1 MLITLENVGKSWG
14 IDVILQKINAV
25 VNEGDRIGIIGENGA
40 GKTTLL
46 NLLMGVLEN
55 DEGDIIFDD
64 NATVGYLRQMDGLN
78 LENTIYQ
85 EMQTVYQPVYDAIQE
100 CAEIEKQLAFTPGDA
115 SLIDRHHS
123 LQNLIYSKDGYNTD
137 FLIKKM
143 LGGMG
148 FKEEEYTKHV
158 KVLSGGERT
167 RLNLA
172 KLLLENPDIL
182 ILDEPTNHLDF
193 DTLVWLED
201 YLISYKGA
209 IIAVSHDRFF
219 LDKVVKK
226 IWEVED
232 TLLTEYKGNY
242 SAFDVQKQEKLKV
255 QQRQYEADM
264 EKAAKLQ
271 DYVDRNLVR
280 ASTTKMAQSRRK
292 QLEKMEMTE
301 KPKPLR
307 VPLKFSF
314 DFDVKPYDE
323 ILTIENLTVAAG
335 NRTLIQD
342 LNAVIRR
349 GQRLIIAGANG
360 SGKTTLI
367 NTITGKIRPKEG
379 RIRLGQGAVPAVF
392 DQHIT
397 VGNSTV
403 IDTIWALR
411 PKWTQLEVRSYLARF
426 GYRGEDVF
434 KECHTLSGGERA
446 RLRFCEMSL
455 DRANIMFLDEP
466 TNHLDIYMRRA
477 VTEALSKYE
486 GTILVV
492 THDRFLMQQLDC
504 PIMNIE
510 GGKGVF
516 YRNFE
521 DFMAKHKSEGFNTK
535 QQQPKVEKT
544 EKTNNYSA
552 NQKEARRQAAAD
564 RLRMRECER
573 DIERLQEEIDGY
585 NRDMQNPDITTDPAK
600 MNELWQ
606 KLETANTRLDA
617 LFEEWAI
624 LGEKLENN

>member
-85 EMQTVYQPVYDAIQE
+85 EMQTVFEAVYSAISE
-100 CAEIEKQLAFTPGDA
+100 CAEIEKQLTFTPDDA
-115 SLIDRHHS
+115 ALIERHHS

-148 FKEEEYTKHV
+148 FKEEEYTKVV

-292 QLEKMEMTE
+292 QLEKMEITE

-307 VPLKFSF
+307 VPLKFTF

-323 ILTIENLTVAAG
+323 ILTIENLTVATG
-335 NRTLIQD
+335 NRTLIEK
-342 LNAVIRR
+342 LNVVVRR

-379 RIRLGQGAVPAVF
+379 KIKLGQGAVPATF

-397 VGNSTV
+397 VGSSTV

-477 VTEALSKYE
+477 VTEALAKYE

-516 YRNFE
+516 YENFDE
-521 DFMAKHKSEGFNTK
+521 FMAKHKSEGFNTK

-573 DIERLQEEIDGY
+573 DIERLQEEIDSY
-585 NRDMQNPDITTDPAK
+585 NNDMQNPEITRVPAK
-600 MNELWQ
+600 MSELWQ
-606 KLETANTRLDA
+606 KLEAANTQLDA
-617 LFEEWAI
+617 LYEEWAI
-624 LGEKLENN
+624 LGEKLES

>member
-1 MLITLENVGKSWG
+1 M
-14 IDVILQKINAV
+14 
-25 VNEGDRIGIIGENGA
+25 
-40 GKTTLL
+40 
-46 NLLMGVLEN
+46 
-55 DEGDIIFDD
+55 
-64 NATVGYLRQMDGLN
+64 
-78 LENTIYQ
+78 
-85 EMQTVYQPVYDAIQE
+85 
-100 CAEIEKQLAFTPGDA
+100 
-115 SLIDRHHS
+115 
-123 LQNLIYSKDGYNTD
+123 
-137 FLIKKM
+137 
-143 LGGMG
+143 
-148 FKEEEYTKHV
+148 
-158 KVLSGGERT
+158 
-167 RLNLA
+167 
-172 KLLLENPDIL
+172 
-182 ILDEPTNHLDF
+182 
-193 DTLVWLED
+193 
-201 YLISYKGA
+201 
-209 IIAVSHDRFF
+209 
-219 LDKVVKK
+219 
-226 IWEVED
+226 ED

-292 QLEKMEMTE
+292 QLEKMEITE

-307 VPLKFSF
+307 VPLKFTF

-323 ILTIENLTVAAG
+323 ILTIENLTVATG
-335 NRTLIQD
+335 NRTLIEK
-342 LNAVIRR
+342 LNVVVRR

-379 RIRLGQGAVPAVF
+379 RIKLGQGAVPATF

-397 VGNSTV
+397 VGSSTV

-477 VTEALSKYE
+477 VTEALAKYE

-516 YRNFE
+516 YENFDE
-521 DFMAKHKSEGFNTK
+521 FMAKHKSEGFNTK

-573 DIERLQEEIDGY
+573 DIERLQEEIDSY
-585 NRDMQNPDITTDPAK
+585 NNDMQNPEITTDPAK
-600 MNELWQ
+600 MSELWQ
-606 KLETANTRLDA
+606 KLEAANTQLDA
-617 LFEEWAI
+617 LYEEWAI
-624 LGEKLENN
+624 LGEKLES

>member
-85 EMQTVYQPVYDAIQE
+85 EMRTVFEAVYSAISE
-100 CAEIEKQLAFTPGDA
+100 CAEIEKQLTFTPDDA
-115 SLIDRHHS
+115 ALIERHHS

-148 FKEEEYTKHV
+148 FKEEEYTKVV

-201 YLISYKGA
+201 YLVSYKGA

-292 QLEKMEMTE
+292 QLEKMEITE

-307 VPLKFSF
+307 VPLKFTF

-323 ILTIENLTVAAG
+323 ILTIENLTVATG
-335 NRTLIQD
+335 NRTLIEK
-342 LNAVIRR
+342 LNVVVRR

-379 RIRLGQGAVPAVF
+379 RIKLGQGAIPATF

-397 VGNSTV
+397 VGSSTV

-477 VTEALSKYE
+477 VTEALAKYE

-516 YRNFE
+516 YENFDE
-521 DFMAKHKSEGFNTK
+521 FMAKHKSEGFNTK

-573 DIERLQEEIDGY
+573 DIERLQEEIDSY
-585 NRDMQNPDITTDPAK
+585 NNDMQNPEITTDPAK
-600 MNELWQ
+600 MSELWQ
-606 KLETANTRLDA
+606 KLEAANTQLDA
-617 LFEEWAI
+617 LYEEWAI
-624 LGEKLENN
+624 LGEKLES

>member
-55 DEGDIIFDD
+55 DEGEIIFDD

-85 EMQTVYQPVYDAIQE
+85 EMQTVFQPVYDAINE
-100 CAEIEKQLAFTPGDA
+100 CAEIEKQLTFTPDDA
-115 SLIDRHHS
+115 TLIERHHS

-148 FKEEEYTKHV
+148 FKEEEYTKIV

-232 TLLTEYKGNY
+232 TFLTEYKGNY

-292 QLEKMEMTE
+292 QLEKMEITE

-307 VPLKFSF
+307 VPLKFTF

-323 ILTIENLTVAAG
+323 ILTIENLTVATG
-335 NRTLIQD
+335 NRTLIRN
-342 LNAVIRR
+342 LNVVVRR

-379 RIRLGQGAVPAVF
+379 RIKLGQGAVPATF

-397 VGNSTV
+397 VGSTSV
-403 IDTIWALR
+403 IETIWALR

-516 YRNFE
+516 YENFE

-535 QQQPKVEKT
+535 QSQPKQEKT
-544 EKTNNYSA
+544 DKSNNLA
-552 NQKEARRQAAAD
+552 LNQKEARRQAAAD

-573 DIERLQEEIDGY
+573 DIERIQAEIDGY
-585 NRDMQNPDITTDPAK
+585 NNDMQNPDITTDPAK

-606 KLETANTRLDA
+606 KLEAANIQLDA
-617 LFEEWAI
+617 LYEEWAI
-624 LGEKLENN
+624 LGEKLEN

>member
-55 DEGDIIFDD
+55 DEGEIIFDD

-78 LENTIYQ
+78 LENTIYS
-85 EMQTVYQPVYDAIQE
+85 EMQSVYQPVYDAINE
-100 CAEIEKQLAFTPGDA
+100 CAEIEKQLAITPDDA
-115 SLIDRHHS
+115 LLIERHHS

-148 FKEEEYTKHV
+148 FKEEEYTKTV

-307 VPLKFSF
+307 VPLKFTF

-323 ILTIENLTVAAG
+323 ILTIENLTVATG
-335 NRTLIQD
+335 NRTLIQQ
-342 LNAVIRR
+342 LNAVVRR

-367 NTITGKIRPKEG
+367 NTITGKIRPKDG
-379 RIRLGQGAVPAVF
+379 KIKLGQGAIPATF

-397 VGNSTV
+397 VGSSTV

-492 THDRFLMQQLDC
+492 THDRFLMQQLAC

-516 YRNFE
+516 YESFE

-535 QQQPKVEKT
+535 QQQPKAEKVD
-544 EKTNNYSA
+544 KPNNTVQ

-573 DIERLQEEIDGY
+573 DIERLQAEIDGY
-585 NRDMQNPDITTDPAK
+585 NNDMQNPQITTDPAK
-600 MNELWQ
+600 MQELWQ
-606 KLETANTRLDA
+606 KLESANTQLDA
-617 LFEEWAI
+617 LYEEWAI
-624 LGEKLENN
+624 LGEKLEN

>member
-1 MLITLENVGKSWG
+1 MLITLENVGKSYG
-14 IDVILQKINAV
+14 IEIILQKINAV

-46 NLLMGVLEN
+46 NMLMGMLEN

-78 LENTIYQ
+78 LENNIYR
-85 EMQTVYQPVYDAIQE
+85 EMQTVYQPVYDAIKE
-100 CAEIEKQLAFTPGDA
+100 CAEIEKQLAITPDDA
-115 SLIDRHHS
+115 VLIEKHHN
-123 LQNLIYSKDGYNTD
+123 LQNLIYAKDGYNTD

-148 FKEEEYTKHV
+148 FKEEEYTKQV

-242 SAFDVQKQEKLKV
+242 AAFDVQKQEKLKV

-292 QLEKMEMTE
+292 QLEKMEITE

-307 VPLKFSF
+307 VPLKFTF

-323 ILTIENLTVAAG
+323 ILTIENLTVATG
-335 NRTLIQD
+335 NRTLITD
-342 LNAVIRR
+342 LNMVVRR

-360 SGKTTLI
+360 TGKTTLI
-367 NTITGKIRPKEG
+367 NTITGKIRPKDG
-379 RIRLGQGAVPAVF
+379 RIKLGQGAVPAVF

-397 VGNSTV
+397 VGTSTV
-403 IDTIWALR
+403 IDSIWALR

-426 GYRGEDVF
+426 GYRGEEVF
-434 KECHTLSGGERA
+434 KPCQNLSGGERA

-486 GTILVV
+486 GTIIVV

-504 PIMNIE
+504 PIMNLE

-516 YRNFE
+516 YESFD
-521 DFMAKHKSEGFNTK
+521 DFMAKYKSEGFNTK
-535 QQQPKVEKT
+535 QPKAEKT
-544 EKTNNYSA
+544 EKISENSA
-552 NQKEARRQAAAD
+552 VNQKEARRKAAAE
-564 RLRMRECER
+564 RLRLRECER
-573 DIERLQEEIDGY
+573 DIEKLQEEIDSC
-585 NRDMQNPDITTDPAK
+585 NRDMQNPEITTDPGK

-606 KLETANTRLDA
+606 KLETATEKMDRLM
-617 LFEEWAI
+617 EEW
-624 LGEKLENN
+624 LELSEKYSKEN

>member
-85 EMQTVYQPVYDAIQE
+85 EMQTVFQPVYDAINE
-100 CAEIEKQLAFTPGDA
+100 CAEIEKQLTFTPDNQA
-115 SLIDRHHS
+115 LIERHHS

-148 FKEEEYTKHV
+148 FKEEEYTKVV

-292 QLEKMEMTE
+292 QLEKMEITE

-307 VPLKFSF
+307 VPLKFTF

-323 ILTIENLTVAAG
+323 ILTIENLTVATG

-342 LNAVIRR
+342 LNVVVRR

-379 RIRLGQGAVPAVF
+379 RIKLGQGAVPATF

-397 VGNSTV
+397 VGSSTV

-434 KECHTLSGGERA
+434 KECYTLSGGERA

-516 YRNFE
+516 YENFE

-535 QQQPKVEKT
+535 QTQPKTDKT
-544 EKTNNYSA
+544 EKPNNYVA

-573 DIERLQEEIDGY
+573 DIECLH
-585 NRDMQNPDITTDPAK
+585 
-600 MNELWQ
+600 NEW
-606 KLETANTRLDA
+606 
-617 LFEEWAI
+617 
-624 LGEKLENN
+624 ENQVSRVGRI

>member
-55 DEGDIIFDD
+55 DEGEIIFDD

-78 LENTIYQ
+78 LDNTIYQ
-85 EMQTVYQPVYDAIQE
+85 EMQTVFQPVYDAINE
-100 CAEIEKQLAFTPGDA
+100 CAEIEKQLTFTPDDA
-115 SLIDRHHS
+115 ALVERHHS

-148 FKEEEYTKHV
+148 FKEEEYTKIV

-292 QLEKMEMTE
+292 QLEKMEITE

-307 VPLKFSF
+307 VPLKFTF

-323 ILTIENLTVAAG
+323 ILTIENLTVATG

-342 LNAVIRR
+342 LNVVVRR

-367 NTITGKIRPKEG
+367 NTITGKIRPKAG
-379 RIRLGQGAVPAVF
+379 RIKLGQGAVPATF

-397 VGNSTV
+397 VGSTSV
-403 IDTIWALR
+403 IETVWALR

-516 YRNFE
+516 YENFE

-535 QQQPKVEKT
+535 QSQPKQEKT
-544 EKTNNYSA
+544 DKSNNLA
-552 NQKEARRQAAAD
+552 LNQKEARRQAAAD

-573 DIERLQEEIDGY
+573 DIERIQAEIDGY
-585 NRDMQNPDITTDPAK
+585 NNDMQNPEITTDPAK

-606 KLETANTRLDA
+606 KLEAANTQLDA
-617 LFEEWAI
+617 LYEEWAI
-624 LGEKLENN
+624 LGEKLEN

>member
-85 EMQTVYQPVYDAIQE
+85 EMQTVFESVYSAISE
-100 CAEIEKQLAFTPGDA
+100 CAEIEKQLTFTPDDA
-115 SLIDRHHS
+115 ALIERHHS

-148 FKEEEYTKHV
+148 FKEEEYTKVV

-292 QLEKMEMTE
+292 QLEKMEITE

-307 VPLKFSF
+307 VPLKFTF

-323 ILTIENLTVAAG
+323 ILTIENLTVATG
-335 NRTLIQD
+335 NRTLIEK
-342 LNAVIRR
+342 LNVVVRR

-379 RIRLGQGAVPAVF
+379 RIKLGQGAIPATF

-397 VGNSTV
+397 VGSSTV

-477 VTEALSKYE
+477 VTEALAKYE

-516 YRNFE
+516 YENFDE
-521 DFMAKHKSEGFNTK
+521 FMAKHKSEGFNTK

-573 DIERLQEEIDGY
+573 DIERLQEEIDSY
-585 NRDMQNPDITTDPAK
+585 NNDMQNPEITTDPAK
-600 MNELWQ
+600 MSELWQ
-606 KLETANTRLDA
+606 KLEAANTQLDA
-617 LFEEWAI
+617 LYEEWAI
-624 LGEKLENN
+624 LGEKLES